1 MAHPGV
7 TKGEFNHVYNNLDS
21 GTKAVSTYLLYWEIC
36 RPLIDHCRQKWE
48 EISKEKKRV
57 KKDDKKAQGL
67 ESEVKEVERTS
78 VTIKTTK

>member
-1 MAHPGV
+1 MNVPLQ
-7 TKGEFNHVYNNLDS
+7 E
-21 GTKAVSTYLLYWEIC
+21 YWEIC
-36 RPLIDHCRQKWE
+36 RPLIDHCWQKWE
-48 EISKEKKRV
+48 EVSKEKKRV